1 MTSSKAQSPIEISR
15 SASGEKRLTELGI
28 ALPPPPEPFGI
39 YVDAVQRGN
48 LLCLTGMFQ
57 TRGRE
62 AKFIGRVGAELDVHA
77 GSEAAQLVALNA
89 IAVARKHLR
98 SLDKV
103 TRIVRVGVLWATS
116 GAPAHKRRSPTP
128 LRSCCKRF
136 SAKTGSLPFCVQSR
150 KPFIWRALIELE
162 VIFEGR

>member
-15 SASGEKRLTELGI
+15 SASGEKRLTELDI
-28 ALPPPPEPFGI
+28 ALPPPPEHFGI

-62 AKFIGRVGAELDVHA
+62 AKFIGRVRAELDVHA
-77 GSEAAQLVALNA
+77 GSESAQLVALNA

-98 SLDKV
+98 SLDRV
-103 TRIVRVGVLWATS
+103 TRSSGSACCWPLQERPCTSEGRRRRFGVVPRGFRQKQEPCRFVYRVA
-116 GAPAHKRRSPTP
+116 
-128 LRSCCKRF
+128 
-136 SAKTGSLPFCVQSR
+136 SLPLG
-150 KPFIWRALIELE
+150 ALIELE

>member
-1 MTSSKAQSPIEISR
+1 MTSSEAQSPIEISR

-62 AKFIGRVGAELDVHA
+62 AKFIGRAGAELDVHA
-77 GSEAAQLVALNA
+77 GSEAALLVALNA

-103 TRIVRVGVLWATS
+103 TTDRPGRRVVGHFRSVCAQAKVADAASELFQEIFGKNRNLAVLCTESQAF
-116 GAPAHKRRSPTP
+116 H
-128 LRSCCKRF
+128 L
-136 SAKTGSLPFCVQSR
+136 
-150 KPFIWRALIELE
+150 AL
-162 VIFEGR
+162 

>member
-1 MTSSKAQSPIEISR
+1 MTSSEAQSPIEISR
-15 SASGEKRLTELGI
+15 SASGEKRLTELGT

-39 YVDAVQRGN
+39 YVDAVQRAN
-48 LLCLTGMFQ
+48 LLCLTGTFQ

-62 AKFIGRVGAELDVHA
+62 AKFIGRAGAELDVHA

-103 TRIVRVGVLWATS
+103 TTDRPGRRVVGHFRIVCAQAKVADAASELFQEIFAKNGNLAVLCTESQAF
-116 GAPAHKRRSPTP
+116 H
-128 LRSCCKRF
+128 L
-136 SAKTGSLPFCVQSR
+136 
-150 KPFIWRALIELE
+150 AL
-162 VIFEGR
+162 